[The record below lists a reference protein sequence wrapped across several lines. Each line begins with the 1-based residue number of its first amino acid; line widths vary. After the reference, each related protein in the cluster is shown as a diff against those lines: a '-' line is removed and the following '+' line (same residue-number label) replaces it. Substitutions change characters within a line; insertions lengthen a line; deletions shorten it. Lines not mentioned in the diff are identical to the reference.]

1 MSDLRNRL
9 ESSRKEVEMTVAEAE
24 AELDAMRK
32 RCIKL
37 EQLIASGKA
46 MIAAGLMEP
55 AGYIPSTMPSTS
67 DANETTAALGKELQ
81 DLAATSGRRPLTP
94 PPSLRPV

>member
-24 AELDAMRK
+24 AELEAMRK

-37 EQLIASGKA
+37 EQLIATGKA
-46 MIAAGLMEP
+46 MAAAGLMEP
-55 AGYIPSTMPSTS
+55 AGYIPSTVPANG
-67 DANETTAALGKELQ
+67 DANETTASLGKELQ
-81 DLAATSGRRPLTP
+81 ELAATRAAR
-94 PPSLRPV
+94 